1 MYADLSLP
9 LISLNFTL
17 INTSLTGIG
26 VVSLIDDFSM
36 VQFLQ
41 LESQNEDS
49 VQATLSYI
57 DDCLGWSEVQEPQI
71 KDVDQDWE
79 EPAED

>member
-1 MYADLSLP
+1 MG
-9 LISLNFTL
+9 T
-17 INTSLTGIG
+17 G

-57 DDCLGWSEVQEPQI
+57 DDCLGWSDVQESNI
-71 KDVDQDWE
+71 KDEPDQDWE
-79 EPAED
+79 EPVRDE